1 MPITR
6 ANGIDIYYE
15 RRGRGEPVLFIS
27 GSHGDLRARPNQFDT
42 PLAQAFE
49 MIAYDQRGLGQ
60 TGKPAGEYTM
70 AQYADDAAALLD
82 ALSLDVIP
90 VVGVSFGGMVA
101 QEFALRHPD
110 RVDRLVLACT
120 SSGGAGG
127 SSYPLHELQ
136 TLAPRERAESHLRV
150 SDLRHDDEWIAANP
164 ERWERL
170 VELTMAARRPDRDEQ
185 GAAKQLRARMGH
197 DTYDRLPQIGVPV
210 LLVGGRRDGIA
221 PVANME
227 ALHRQIAGS
236 RLELFDGGHM
246 FLIQD
251 KTAYPYIVRWL
262 QSGWCE
268 GEDGT

>member
-1 MPITR
+1 MPITI
-6 ANGIDIYYE
+6 ANGIDLYFE
-15 RRGRGEPVLFIS
+15 RRGDGAPLLFIS

-42 PLAQAFE
+42 PLARAFD

-60 TGKPAGEYTM
+60 TGKPPGEYTM

-82 ALSLDVIP
+82 ALRLDAVP

-110 RVDRLVLACT
+110 RVDRLILACT

-136 TLAPRERAESHLRV
+136 ALPPRERAEAHLRI
-150 SDLRHDDEWIAANP
+150 SDLRHDDEWVAANP

-185 GAAKQLRARMGH
+185 GSAKQLRARKGH
-197 DTYDRLPQIGVPV
+197 DTYDRLPRLDVPV
-210 LLVGGRRDGIA
+210 LLAGGRRDGIV

-236 RLELFDGGHM
+236 RFELFDGGHM

-251 KTAYPYIVRWL
+251 KTAYPFIVGWL
-262 QSGWCE
+262 QNDWSE
-268 GEDGT
+268 LRDEP

>member
-1 MPITR
+1 MPVTK
-6 ANGIDIYYE
+6 ANGIDIYFE
-15 RRGRGEPVLFIS
+15 RRGDGEPLLFIS
-27 GSHGDLRARPNQFDT
+27 GSHGDLRARPNQFDS
-42 PLAQAFE
+42 PLAKAFE

-60 TGKPAGEYTM
+60 SAKPPGEYTM
-70 AQYADDAAALLD
+70 TQYADDAAALLD
-82 ALSLDVIP
+82 AIGLDTVP

-101 QEFALRHPD
+101 QEFALRHPS
-110 RVDRLVLACT
+110 RIDRLVLACT

-136 TLAPRERAESHLRV
+136 PLASRERAEAHLRI

-164 ERWERL
+164 ERWEQL
-170 VELTMAARRPDRDEQ
+170 VSLTMAARRPDRHEQ
-185 GAAKQLRARMGH
+185 GAAKQLQARRGH
-197 DTYDRLPQIGVPV
+197 DTYDRLVGLDVPV
-210 LLVGGRRDGIA
+210 LLAGGRRDGIA

-251 KTAYPYIVRWL
+251 KTAYPCIVQWL
-262 QSGWCE
+262 RSGWFA
-268 GEDGT
+268 GRKDA